1 MINVRDDKH
10 PISTIIRSSKFIV
23 CYIMPKW
30 VIAVNVTD
38 GRSTVLNIMLP
49 IFAIPYKPFSISQIK

>member
-30 VIAVNVTD
+30 VIAVNDTD
-38 GRSTVLNIMLP
+38 GQSTVLNIMP
-49 IFAIPYKPFSISQIK
+49 IFAIFYPK

>member
-30 VIAVNVTD
+30 VIAVNDTD
-38 GRSTVLNIMLP
+38 GQSTVLNIMP